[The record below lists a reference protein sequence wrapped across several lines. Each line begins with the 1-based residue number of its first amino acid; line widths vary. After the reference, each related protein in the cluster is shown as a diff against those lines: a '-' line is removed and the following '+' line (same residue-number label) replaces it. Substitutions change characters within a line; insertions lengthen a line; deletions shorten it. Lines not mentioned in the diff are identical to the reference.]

1 MMTPF
6 KSLMTLWGFHLLF
19 VTLFLWMSTITL
31 HSQSLSTAIPT
42 LDTLE
47 MGDPI
52 TVQVRISIP
61 NNEVPHA
68 FSLKKWSALDNL
80 LYAEDSVKY
89 EAYADIEILDGGP
102 WNISDLNQ
110 NIPFNASQFTQQN
123 GMLNA
128 DFTLTVA
135 IYNAGRYL
143 LSGLEI
149 VSDSNSEVVPTE
161 SKYITVTWPKTMNES
176 DTLALE
182 PIKGIMEE
190 PAQLSDYWGYLV
202 ALLLLLAIAAYM
214 YYRKKYKKEKVEIAT
229 PEPEVVIPAHIIA
242 LEALKNL
249 EIQQLWQ
256 QGLIKE
262 YQTELTSII
271 RAYIESQYQVQ
282 AQKMTTEELVIALK
296 PTSLSEEHK
305 SELRQILN
313 VADLVK
319 FAKAQPE
326 SNIHD
331 LFMDKAKLFVEQ
343 TQSPFGQT
351 NVKPEKE

>member
-1 MMTPF
+1 MMRTFEKNTYQRHSPRL
-6 KSLMTLWGFHLLF
+6 SLIVIFF
-19 VTLFLWMSTITL
+19 VHILSSYGQVISTV
-31 HSQSLSTAIPT
+31 IPSV
-42 LDTLE
+42 DTTE

-52 TVQVRISIP
+52 TLNIRISIP
-61 NNEVPHA
+61 ENSTPKA
-68 FSLKKWSALDNL
+68 ISLKNWSSIENY
-80 LYAEDSVKY
+80 LYQKDSIRY
-89 EAYADIEILDGGP
+89 EATADIEILDGGT
-102 WNISDLNQ
+102 WNINDFNKELPFDLNK
-110 NIPFNASQFTQQN
+110 FTKEN
-123 GMLNA
+123 GQLRA
-128 DFTLTVA
+128 DFTIQIA
-135 IYNAGRYL
+135 IYNAGRFL
-143 LSGLEI
+143 IKGPDVL
-149 VSDSNSEVVPTE
+149 SDSTIMTLPTE
-161 SKYITVTWPKTMNES
+161 SRYITVTWPKTMKES
-176 DTLALE
+176 DTMALE
-182 PIKGIMEE
+182 PIKEIMEE
-190 PAQLSDYWGYLV
+190 PAQLSDYWLYLV

-249 EIQQLWQ
+249 ELQQLWQ

-271 RAYIESQYQVQ
+271 RSYIERRYLVH
-282 AQKMTTEELVIALK
+282 AQKMTTEELVFALK

-326 SNIHD
+326 TNIHD

-343 TQSPFGQT
+343 TQSPFGET
-351 NVKPEKE
+351 NVNLAKE